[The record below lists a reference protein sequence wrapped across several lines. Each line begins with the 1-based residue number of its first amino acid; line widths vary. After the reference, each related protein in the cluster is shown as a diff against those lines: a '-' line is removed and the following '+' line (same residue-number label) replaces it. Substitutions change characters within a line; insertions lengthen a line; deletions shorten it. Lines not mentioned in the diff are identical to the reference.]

1 MTDLFTPFDLAG
13 LRLPNRIVMPPL
25 TRSRGPEDAATEQ
38 VALYYTQ
45 RATAGLI
52 VAEGSPI
59 SNEGQGYLHN
69 PGIFTRAQV
78 EGWRLVTDSVHAAG
92 GRMFLQVW
100 HVGRISHTSIQEGG
114 RAPVSATG
122 RTAEGSMAFGRNE
135 RGEPDF
141 VAVSKPRALGTDEVG
156 RVVTD
161 FARAA
166 RNAME
171 AGFDGVELHAA
182 NGYLFDQFLNPLIN
196 DRTDRYSAATL
207 EGRLRFTLEVVDAVA
222 DAVGPGRVGIR
233 LTPYGTINSV
243 PPFDETEDTFAELGR
258 ELGRRRIA
266 YIHVMDQTGFFNTPE
281 GQKPTSEA
289 IHGLLGRW
297 RRDAPGVALML
308 DGGLTKARATKFL
321 ADGLIDLA
329 GFGQPFIANPDLVAR
344 LRNDWPLTKADRRPS
359 TPAAPRATSI
369 THRTVRRPPPRP
381 PETTRNPFSDT
392 SSIPGASD
400 AAL

>member
-344 LRNDWPLTKADRRPS
+344 LRNDWPLTKADRATFYTGGAKGYVDYPPYRPE
-359 TPAAPRATSI
+359 AAAK
-369 THRTVRRPPPRP
+369 
-381 PETTRNPFSDT
+381 
-392 SSIPGASD
+392 
-400 AAL
+400 AA